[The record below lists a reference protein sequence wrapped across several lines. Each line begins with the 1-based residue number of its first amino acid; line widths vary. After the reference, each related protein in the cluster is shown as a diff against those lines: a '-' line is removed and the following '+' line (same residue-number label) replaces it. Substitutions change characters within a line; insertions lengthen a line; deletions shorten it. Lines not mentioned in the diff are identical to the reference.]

1 MPLCAILP
9 FSLLRVRSEY
19 WKLLPPPLEIN
30 ANGND
35 KGLVITP
42 IVLEAFPVLNPE
54 FIVPAKPKATISS
67 VLTLN
72 GIVPFCEERHGFTKS
87 NSFVEQAL
95 IPKRLGSPV
104 GLIVSAMPKCSSC
117 MFDSLS
123 IPNGP

>member
-1 MPLCAILP
+1 MTGLQDIGTNGTNINLNSDVKINNNLT
-9 FSLLRVRSEY
+9 FD
-19 WKLLPPPLEIN
+19 N

-35 KGLVITP
+35 MGLDITP
-42 IVLEAFPVLNPE
+42 IALAAFPVLNPE

-95 IPKRLGSPV
+95 IPKRLGPPV
-104 GLIVSAMPKCSSC
+104 GLIVSPIPK
-117 MFDSLS
+117 
-123 IPNGP
+123 